1 MCTQGTCGQLQ
12 EISMWSSTWK
22 NNQKETTCHFSLS
35 SQNSQYPRIFR
46 VREPIKRGENCY
58 PLIWIVPADNSC
70 LFSSVSYVMLGDTSY
85 ASELRNLIAKSVSG
99 DPQTYNPVFLG
110 GSNSDYC
117 NWILDKEHWGG
128 AIELS
133 ILSKYYQAEIA
144 VVDTESGR
152 VDRFGE
158 GSGYSNCVYLVYDGI
173 HYDPLA
179 VHSLSDP
186 SNPLQTVFPVG
197 DDTRLTEALEIAA
210 AAKKRRQFTN
220 LSQFS
225 VRCLVCNT
233 LLSGQQATQAHAV
246 STGHTNFG
254 EV

>member
-1 MCTQGTCGQLQ
+1 
-12 EISMWSSTWK
+12 
-22 NNQKETTCHFSLS
+22 
-35 SQNSQYPRIFR
+35 
-46 VREPIKRGENCY
+46 
-58 PLIWIVPADNSC
+58 
-70 LFSSVSYVMLGDTSY
+70 MLGDTSY